1 MEDFIKMKILEEL
14 RDLEVKENLS
24 EELKRE
30 RLPLIMWGAG
40 EVAEEVHYYL
50 KQNGIILSDVF
61 VDDAYYSENLLF
73 NGKQVLSYSMLVE
86 KYDSVNLVLGCSNY
100 EKIKYLEDLRIV
112 NKVFYLF
119 SFSYGMYEKTS
130 IEEIKENIDEFEQ
143 IYAELGD
150 EMSRRN
156 YLAFLKTRLSGNN
169 SYIFQVFEKEMTY
182 FNNDIYRINDKEV
195 FLDIGAYDGDTIRIF
210 LKENDGKYQH
220 IYALEPDEMNKK
232 KLEDY
237 IKESDFKNI
246 TVAGKAPWREKGEL
260 HFISNDNGQLSS
272 LVFGNIIRGEGQK
285 NGIVAEPLDTMFQ
298 YEDSITL
305 IKINYL
311 EGVKEALQGAEHI
324 LKTHQPKLAI
334 SVGLDCANIRYIFK
348 LIKEINPAYKLYLRY
363 NRGTIET
370 LMCYGIV

>member
-210 LKENDGKYQH
+210 LKENDGKIGRAH
-220 IYALEPDEMNKK
+220 
-232 KLEDY
+232 
-237 IKESDFKNI
+237 
-246 TVAGKAPWREKGEL
+246 V
-260 HFISNDNGQLSS
+260 
-272 LVFGNIIRGEGQK
+272 
-285 NGIVAEPLDTMFQ
+285 
-298 YEDSITL
+298 
-305 IKINYL
+305 
-311 EGVKEALQGAEHI
+311 
-324 LKTHQPKLAI
+324 
-334 SVGLDCANIRYIFK
+334 
-348 LIKEINPAYKLYLRY
+348 
-363 NRGTIET
+363 
-370 LMCYGIV
+370 